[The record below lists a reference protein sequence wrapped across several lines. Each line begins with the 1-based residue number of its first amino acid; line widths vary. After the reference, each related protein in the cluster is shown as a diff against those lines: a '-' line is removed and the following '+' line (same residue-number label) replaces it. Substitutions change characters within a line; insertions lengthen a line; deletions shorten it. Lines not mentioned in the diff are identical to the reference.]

1 MRDHS
6 NGSRIVVQSS
16 NVAPLKSVTSRWPFL
31 FDDRR
36 VPFVLTAAVLGVSL
50 SGPLVRLSN
59 AHPLV
64 IASWRLAFSLLIIGV
79 ALAITGQWRQW
90 RRLSVSELAI
100 ALGAGALLALHFW
113 SWNTAVGLTSV
124 AASVVLV
131 NTQPVVVALLSAL
144 WLREAPTRRQW
155 MGIAIAMVGALVVAS
170 PDFAADSAA
179 ASAHPRALLGDMLSL
194 VGAVTAA
201 IYFVV
206 GRRLRVTLDLWAYV
220 GLVYGAC
227 FLVLLG
233 LVSATNAPLVPQP
246 PRELALFAALALGPM
261 LIGHTGMNWALK
273 HAPAYV
279 VNLTLLGEPIGATII
294 AAMLPG
300 IREIPGP
307 ATFVGGAIVLGGVL
321 LAARR

>member
-1 MRDHS
+1 MT
-6 NGSRIVVQSS
+6 
-16 NVAPLKSVTSRWPFL
+16 AT

-36 VPFVLTAAVLGVSL
+36 APFVLTAAVLGVSL
-50 SGPLVRLSN
+50 SGPLVRISH

-64 IASWRLAFSLLIIGV
+64 IASWRLAFSLVIIGV

-90 RRLSVSELAI
+90 RRLTASELAI

-131 NTQPVVVALLSAL
+131 NTQPVVVALLSAI
-144 WLREAPTRRQW
+144 WLREVPTRRQW
-155 MGIAIAMVGALVVAS
+155 IGIAIAMLGALIVAS
-170 PDFAADSAA
+170 PDFAADRTTHAV
-179 ASAHPRALLGDMLSL
+179 HPRALLGDLLSL
-194 VGAVTAA
+194 FGAATAA
-201 IYFVV
+201 VYFVV

-227 FLVLLG
+227 LVVLLL
-233 LVSATNAPLVPQP
+233 LVAFSGAPLAPQP
-246 PRELALFAALALGPM
+246 PREFAIFVALALGPM
-261 LIGHTGMNWALK
+261 LLGHTGMNWALK

-279 VNLTLLGEPIGATII
+279 VNITLLGEPIGATII

-307 ATFVGGAIVLGGVL
+307 ATFVGGAVVLAGVL
-321 LAARR
+321 LTARR